1 VELERPTARAASSSR
16 RGPCWVEI
24 DDTSPI
30 PSRARRS
37 TTVARCAALT
47 SVRGANTK
55 AIRGVAGAVMSG
67 ACITPPFNCRRP
79 FWRRAKAR
87 DRFALQGGELRWLP

>member
-1 VELERPTARAASSSR
+1 MWGRAVHFKSGPDEYSNPCPVELERPTARAASSSR

-79 FWRRAKAR
+79 F
-87 DRFALQGGELRWLP
+87 